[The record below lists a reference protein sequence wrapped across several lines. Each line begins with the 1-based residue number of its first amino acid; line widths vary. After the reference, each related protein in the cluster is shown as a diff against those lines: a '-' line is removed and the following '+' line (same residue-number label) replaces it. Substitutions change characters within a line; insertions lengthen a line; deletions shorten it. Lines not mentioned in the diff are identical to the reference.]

1 MSFWQLK
8 DRNSPEKCRIDYR
21 TPEAEQYLAHTFYT
35 HLCKTLPNKASPVV
49 IVPIGTDR
57 STGDALGPLVGS
69 FLKEKNI
76 ANLHCL
82 GCLEEPVH
90 AANLESKLHTLKID
104 FPSAY
109 IIAVDACLG
118 ELNAIGTIN
127 FGAGAIRPGAGVN
140 KTLPPVGNCHFTGI
154 VNVGGYM
161 EYLVLQNTRLSF
173 VMGMAKIIT
182 GSIAQGFAYF
192 QGQGELLSDMGL

>member
-1 MSFWQLK
+1 MSFWQFK
-8 DRNSPEKCRIDYR
+8 NRIPSEKCRIDYR
-21 TPEAEQYLAHTFYT
+21 TPEAEQYLAHTFYA
-35 HLCKTLPNKASPVV
+35 HLCKTLPNKASPIV

-82 GCLEEPVH
+82 GCLDEPVH
-90 AANLESKLHTLKID
+90 AANLELKLHTLKKD
-104 FPSAY
+104 YPNAY

-127 FGAGAIRPGAGVN
+127 FGIGSIRPGAGVN
-140 KTLPPVGNCHFTGI
+140 KTLPPVGDCHFTGI

-182 GSIAQGFAYF
+182 ESIAQGFSCF
-192 QGQGELLSDMGL
+192 HGQADLLGDIGI